1 MLLHHGGR
9 AVSAQG
15 VLFAAPEASPAIA
28 PATAPAAPV
37 FVSLPPEDDKQAP
50 APAPAAPAAAKPK
63 PKRRRKPLAVTAKQ
77 FGAYSA
83 MFDHFNRTLF
93 GNKLRPVLLNFSR
106 HAGALGFFAP
116 SRWATGDGADVAK
129 TDVRHEIS
137 LNPAWL
143 RSRPPIDVASTL
155 VHEMVHL
162 WQQDNGTPSR
172 RGYHNEQ
179 WAKAMESVGLKPSS
193 TGAPG
198 GDRVGQHMTH
208 YIEEGGRFAKAFA
221 RLPKRCRL
229 PWTCDEPDPVAK
241 KKAKEK
247 NKVKY
252 TCPHCEANV
261 WGKPHLAIACLECEA
276 TFNEEGAA
284 AEGGEGGES

>member
-1 MLLHHGGR
+1 MSGAQALLFR
-9 AVSAQG
+9 TDENATEPPRQPPKR
-15 VLFAAPEASPAIA
+15 APE
-28 PATAPAAPV
+28 PAAP
-37 FVSLPPEDDKQAP
+37 
-50 APAPAAPAAAKPK
+50 PAAPATSTPPAAKPRK
-63 PKRRRKPLAVTAKQ
+63 ARKRKPANVTAKQ
-77 FGAYSA
+77 FAAYEG
-83 MFDHFNRTLF
+83 MFSFFNRTLF
-93 GNKLRPVLLNFSR
+93 ASKLRPVLLNFSR
-106 HAGALGFFAP
+106 HSGALGFFAP

-162 WQQDNGTPSR
+162 WQQDFGAPSR

-193 TGAPG
+193 TGLPG

-208 YIEEGGRFAKAFA
+208 YIEEGGRFARAFA
-221 RLPKRCRL
+221 KLPKRCRL

-252 TCPHCEANV
+252 TCPGCEANV
-261 WGKPHLAIACLECEA
+261 WGKPHLAIACVACESLF
-276 TFNEEGAA
+276 TE
-284 AEGGEGGES
+284 EGGEERDAEEAAQRAELRAITRGDDGED